1 VLRFE
6 VEFSRNLE
14 FNSEKDRDVTNLVS
28 FLCEMLFSRG
38 GCYCTAQVERRA
50 SDKITKKHFSSICKA
65 VMTSNQ
71 LCQNRFVGIVP
82 LITWSEC

>member
-28 FLCEMLFSRG
+28 FLCEMLFSMGTILTLEAGFRSSTVKYVLKIQAEDNYISIEIRL
-38 GCYCTAQVERRA
+38 GC
-50 SDKITKKHFSSICKA
+50 
-65 VMTSNQ
+65 
-71 LCQNRFVGIVP
+71 
-82 LITWSEC
+82 